1 MSAEQLGAP
10 RLDSVSMP
18 VPALRPRTAPP
29 AGQSPTIGA
38 HPHSQPSPFVRW
50 AALQRVA
57 SDSVNV
63 DSASIDPASNG
74 DAPAVQ
80 GSAPATPAA
89 MSPDASADGGSSG
102 ASSVRLSPAT
112 QGLVLPRLVGGAS
125 AGGAAIR
132 ADDMP
137 AASLAAAFQA
147 VASPLL
153 QSASGP
159 SNLAEAGVPQGAAY
173 SRQAYA
179 EQPTV
184 WSSPGTVSDAA
195 SPANALPHSPPA
207 QQKAQESEEALL
219 PALRHSGS
227 AVWEARSSQPP
238 RGRRTATADELG
250 SGGAHGP
257 LARLPS
263 QPRSVVPEAIALG
276 GPQHGAA
283 TIATIPEA
291 SPAPLLQQPWPVAE
305 ESRLRLSSLRAPS
318 HEILTGG
325 PGGRVVDATRLSAM
339 GRAIAAT
346 AGSGLPHGSG
356 ELLGGELHVRII
368 SGSNVLDALVH
379 RQRTLTSESRHLKV
393 GGCLHA
399 CVRVRLLFLH
409 IACRSYG
416 MVVVVVPCASQCDQ

>member
-1 MSAEQLGAP
+1 MSAEQLAAP

-29 AGQSPTIGA
+29 AAHSPNTGA
-38 HPHSQPSPFVRW
+38 QPHSQPSPFVRW
-50 AALQRVA
+50 AALQRAA

-63 DSASIDPASNG
+63 DNASIDPAPNG
-74 DAPAVQ
+74 DAAAAP
-80 GSAPATPAA
+80 GSAPGTPAA

-112 QGLVLPRLVGGAS
+112 QGLVLPKLMGGAS
-125 AGGAAIR
+125 AVNAATPVE
-132 ADDMP
+132 DMP
-137 AASLAAAFQA
+137 TASLAAAFQA

-153 QSASGP
+153 QNASGGNTP
-159 SNLAEAGVPQGAAY
+159 ETAVPQGAAY

-179 EQPTV
+179 DQPTV
-184 WSSPGTVSDAA
+184 WSSPGTVSDVA
-195 SPANALPHSPPA
+195 SPAIALADSSPAQHHPKDALP
-207 QQKAQESEEALL
+207 

-227 AVWEARSSQPP
+227 DVWEARSSQLPW
-238 RGRRTATADELG
+238 GRRTATADELG
-250 SGGAHGP
+250 SSSP
-257 LARLPS
+257 LGRLPL

-276 GPQHGAA
+276 APQHGAA

-291 SPAPLLQQPWPVAE
+291 SPAPLPHQPWPAAVPE

-318 HEILTGG
+318 HDRVALPGG

-339 GRAIAAT
+339 GRAIAASA
-346 AGSGLPHGSG
+346 AGGLPRGGG

-393 GGCLHA
+393 GGSCAHLCPSA
-399 CVRVRLLFLH
+399 
-409 IACRSYG
+409 
-416 MVVVVVPCASQCDQ
+416 VVVPAHRLHHMA

>member
-1 MSAEQLGAP
+1 VSAEQLGAP
-10 RLDSVSMP
+10 RLNSVSMP

-29 AGQSPTIGA
+29 AAPSSNTEAQ
-38 HPHSQPSPFVRW
+38 PHSQPSPFVRW
-50 AALQRVA
+50 AALQRAA

-63 DSASIDPASNG
+63 DNASIDPVPNG
-74 DAPAVQ
+74 DAAASPRS
-80 GSAPATPAA
+80 GPGTPAA
-89 MSPDASADGGSSG
+89 ASPDASADGGSSG

-112 QGLVLPRLVGGAS
+112 QGLVLPKLAGGAS
-125 AGGAAIR
+125 AVGAPTS

-137 AASLAAAFQA
+137 AASLAASFQA

-153 QSASGP
+153 QSTPGRSQLP
-159 SNLAEAGVPQGAAY
+159 ETVMPQAAAY

-195 SPANALPHSPPA
+195 SPANVLADSPPA
-207 QQKAQESEEALL
+207 QQQPQDSKDAML
-219 PALRHSGS
+219 PVLRHSSSAFWDGS
-227 AVWEARSSQPP
+227 GNQPP

-250 SGGAHGP
+250 GLHGP
-257 LARLPS
+257 LARLPL

-276 GPQHGAA
+276 ALQHGAA

-291 SPAPLLQQPWPVAE
+291 SPAPLPPQPWPVAPPE
-305 ESRLRLSSLRAPS
+305 ESRLRLSSLRALS
-318 HEILTGG
+318 HERVALPGG

-339 GRAIAAT
+339 GRAIAAS
-346 AGSGLPHGSG
+346 AASGLPRGGG
-356 ELLGGELHVRII
+356 ELLGGELHVRVI

-393 GGCLHA
+393 GGSSACL
-399 CVRVRLLFLH
+399 RLSLPAVLH
-409 IACRSYG
+409 IMCTS
-416 MVVVVVPCASQCDQ
+416 